1 MWEERKVLI
10 AEELAKGHHDVVT
23 LQEVLERLK
32 FLVIL
37 SHCAGPVVW
46 RVENAIHRIN
56 LYLVDSAVRLLDTY
70 PLDSDIS
77 VR

>member
-37 SHCAGPVVW
+37 SHCAGPGCLEG
-46 RVENAIHRIN
+46 RKR
-56 LYLVDSAVRLLDTY
+56 Y
-70 PLDSDIS
+70 PPDKSLSGG
-77 VR
+77 